1 MPKRGRSRA
10 RARYQYLNPQ
20 PLRARAISVRASSK
34 KRKTLSSQVGRLLKT
49 IETKEAQW
57 KTGNNIGLAHNN
69 VTVVLSPGGGGYL
82 NCLQSNQGFLDQDMV
97 GNGGQ
102 RIGDEITIQSVK
114 FHGMVEGALQRSKVY
129 FRFMLVKCAKGDLP
143 TRATLFKGNADNKMI
158 DEINT
163 ERFSIV
169 ASKIFNVSPPNPPPN
184 TVSLTGVAEPGV
196 LAGVTGNRIFK
207 ITIPGRKFGRQGVI
221 KYENALT
228 SQVKYFDYVP
238 IFVAYDWYGTPQDVN
253 TVGRINEMY
262 VKTRFKDA

>member
-1 MPKRGRSRA
+1 
-10 RARYQYLNPQ
+10 
-20 PLRARAISVRASSK
+20 
-34 KRKTLSSQVGRLLKT
+34 
-49 IETKEAQW
+49 
-57 KTGNNIGLAHNN
+57 
-69 VTVVLSPGGGGYL
+69 
-82 NCLQSNQGFLDQDMV
+82 
-97 GNGGQ
+97 
-102 RIGDEITIQSVK
+102 
-114 FHGMVEGALQRSKVY
+114 MVEGALQRSKVY